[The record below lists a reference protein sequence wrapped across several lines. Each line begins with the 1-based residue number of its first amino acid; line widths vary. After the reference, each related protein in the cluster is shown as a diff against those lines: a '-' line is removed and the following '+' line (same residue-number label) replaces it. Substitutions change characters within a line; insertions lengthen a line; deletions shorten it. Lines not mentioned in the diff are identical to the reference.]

1 MNNHYHILIETP
13 DANLNKAMQ
22 HFGGRLAKQIN
33 KTLNADGSLFR
44 DRYKALLIDSD
55 RYLMQ
60 VSRYIHLNPVEAGLT
75 QKPEH
80 YKWSSYQAYLGISDK
95 IDTHFIDTKKILSYL
110 KNNEDY
116 QYFVNQGVDKEIKG
130 FYSKKK
136 KPSIIGSK
144 EFIKDHQ

>member
-1 MNNHYHILIETP
+1 MLDTLTYPES
-13 DANLNKAMQ
+13 DAE
-22 HFGGRLAKQIN
+22 
-33 KTLNADGSLFR
+33 
-44 DRYKALLIDSD
+44 YK
-55 RYLMQ
+55 R
-60 VSRYIHLNPVEAGLT
+60 N
-75 QKPEH
+75 
-80 YKWSSYQAYLGISDK
+80 
-95 IDTHFIDTKKILSYL
+95 YL